1 MSSTMFTAP
10 QLRPAPAAPLPS
22 TVRSHL
28 RSVPTAPAAPAAHS
42 HNPSQGAAP
51 VEKRYQ
57 RGDIWLVAEDPLRP
71 PVGTELW
78 SNRPAIIVSNNVT
91 GNRSGFVQI
100 VYLTTSARKRSGPT
114 HIMVPA
120 PMTGRNQ
127 PQGEAMA
134 LCEQIHTV
142 DVSRLRKPLGTLS
155 RNRMHEI
162 DQAIALTL
170 SIGRNPDSTA
180 VFKKWEQYIQVHGID
195 MAAEIEALA
204 GHTTDQRVQALSRA
218 LALVSAERDS
228 YKRLYETGQEMP
240 GALDLLQE
248 IVTGPMDI
256 IRAEQRP

>member
-1 MSSTMFTAP
+1 MSSTPLTAP
-10 QLRPAPAAPLPS
+10 HPRQTPAAPLPS

-28 RSVPTAPAAPAAHS
+28 RSVPAAAHPAAPAH
-42 HNPSQGAAP
+42 SQGAAP

-57 RGDIWLVAEDPLRP
+57 RGDIWMVAEDPLRP

-91 GNRSGFVQI
+91 GNHSGFVQI

-127 PQGEAMA
+127 PQGEVMA

-170 SIGRNPDSTA
+170 SIGRNPDSYA
-180 VFKKWEQYIQVHGID
+180 LFKKWEKYIQVHGID
-195 MAAEIEALA
+195 MAGEIQALA
-204 GHTTDQRVQALSRA
+204 GHTIDQRVEALTRA
-218 LALVSAERDS
+218 LELVSAERDS

-240 GALDLLQE
+240 AALDLIQE
-248 IVTGPMDI
+248 IVTGPMDV
-256 IRAEQRP
+256 IRAAEQRT

>member
-1 MSSTMFTAP
+1 MSAILTAP
-10 QLRPAPAAPLPS
+10 RPRPAATAPLPS
-22 TVRSHL
+22 TVRPRL
-28 RSVPTAPAAPAAHS
+28 RSVPVSPETGRSPGQS
-42 HNPSQGAAP
+42 TAP

-91 GNRSGFVQI
+91 GNHSGFVQI

-142 DVSRLRKPLGTLS
+142 DVSRLRKPLGALG

-170 SIGRNPDSTA
+170 SIGRNPDSYGL
-180 VFKKWEQYIQVHGID
+180 FKKWEQYIQVHGID
-195 MAAEIEALA
+195 MAGEIQALA
-204 GHTTDQRVQALSRA
+204 GQTTDQRVEALTRA
-218 LALVSAERDS
+218 LQLVSAQRDS
-228 YKRLYETGQEMP
+228 YQRLYETGQEMP
-240 GALDLLQE
+240 AALDRLQE

-256 IRAEQRP
+256 IGTEQRA

>member
-1 MSSTMFTAP
+1 VPAAVH
-10 QLRPAPAAPLPS
+10 PAPAD
-22 TVRSHL
+22 
-28 RSVPTAPAAPAAHS
+28 PAAHS
-42 HNPSQGAAP
+42 PSQGTAP

-57 RGDIWLVAEDPLRP
+57 RGDIWMVAEDPLRP

-91 GNRSGFVQI
+91 GNHSGFVQI

-127 PQGEAMA
+127 PPGEVMA

-142 DVSRLRKPLGTLS
+142 DVSRLRKPLGALS

-170 SIGRNPDSTA
+170 SIGRNPDSYGL
-180 VFKKWEQYIQVHGID
+180 FKKWEQYIQVHGID
-195 MAAEIEALA
+195 MAGEIQALA
-204 GHTTDQRVQALSRA
+204 GHTTDQRVEALTRA
-218 LALVSAERDS
+218 LQLVSAQRDS
-228 YKRLYETGQEMP
+228 YKRLYESGQEMP
-240 GALDLLQE
+240 AALELVQE
-248 IVTGPMDI
+248 IITGPMDI
-256 IRAEQRP
+256 IRTAEQRA

>member
-1 MSSTMFTAP
+1 VPAAVH
-10 QLRPAPAAPLPS
+10 PAPAD
-22 TVRSHL
+22 
-28 RSVPTAPAAPAAHS
+28 PAAHS
-42 HNPSQGAAP
+42 PSQGTAP

-57 RGDIWLVAEDPLRP
+57 RGDIWMVAEDPLRP

-91 GNRSGFVQI
+91 GNHSGFVQI

-127 PQGEAMA
+127 PQGEVMA

-142 DVSRLRKPLGTLS
+142 DVSRLRKPLGALS

-170 SIGRNPDSTA
+170 SIGRNPDSYGL
-180 VFKKWEQYIQVHGID
+180 FKKWEQYIQVHGID
-195 MAAEIEALA
+195 MAGEIQALA
-204 GHTTDQRVQALSRA
+204 GHTTDQRVEALTRA
-218 LALVSAERDS
+218 LQLVSAQRDS
-228 YKRLYETGQEMP
+228 YKRLYESGQEMP
-240 GALDLLQE
+240 AALELVQE

-256 IRAEQRP
+256 IRTERRA